1 MRYPPKVAMLD
12 NYESTATL
20 CVSKILGGC
29 AERVNGEVESSGRAW
44 VGGGRNIEGAAVV
57 GFWAWSCLFA
67 QHWSLKIL
75 TVLAGGE

>member
-1 MRYPPKVAMLD
+1 MNR
-12 NYESTATL
+12 SQR
-20 CVSKILGGC
+20 CVFKMLGGS
-29 AERVNGEVESSGRAW
+29 AERGIGEVESSGRAW

-67 QHWSLKIL
+67 RRWSLKIL